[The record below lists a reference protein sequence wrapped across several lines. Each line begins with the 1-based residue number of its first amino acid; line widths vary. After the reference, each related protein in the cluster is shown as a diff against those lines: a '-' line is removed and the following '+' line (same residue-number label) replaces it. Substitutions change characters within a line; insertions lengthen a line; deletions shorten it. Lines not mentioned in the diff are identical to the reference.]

1 MAAEELETKI
11 RHLLRTELGVHEEV
25 TPDAELITTGLID
38 SVGLVR
44 LATFLERE
52 IGITVDNQEITVD
65 NFGSLRRIQAYVR
78 KRRHG

>member
-52 IGITVDNQEITVD
+52 TGITVDNQEITVD

>member
-1 MAAEELETKI
+1 MAADDIESKI
-11 RHLLRTELGVHEEV
+11 RHLLRTELGVHDEV

-52 IGITVDNQEITVD
+52 AGITVDNQEITVD
-65 NFGSLRRIQAYVR
+65 NFGSLRRIRAYLQKRQA
-78 KRRHG
+78 G